1 MNWQLIK
8 NVNPPKAKVIELYF
22 KEDDSVRFAE
32 RSEDG
37 ESIDIADTY
46 RHFLFLHS
54 SPMFAYGAGFGGC
67 VCRGL
72 AYRLWR
78 ALAPQKPRAR

>member
-46 RHFLFLHS
+46 YEGEILGKGYFMSYEKFKKYYGDKVYWTLF
-54 SPMFAYGAGFGGC
+54 
-67 VCRGL
+67 V
-72 AYRLWR
+72 
-78 ALAPQKPRAR
+78 KP

>member
-46 RHFLFLHS
+46 FEGEILGKGYFMSYEKFKKYYGDKVYWTLF
-54 SPMFAYGAGFGGC
+54 
-67 VCRGL
+67 V
-72 AYRLWR
+72 
-78 ALAPQKPRAR
+78 KP

>member
-37 ESIDIADTY
+37 ENIDIAETY
-46 RHFLFLHS
+46 FEGEILGKGYFMSYEKFKEYYGDKVYWTLF
-54 SPMFAYGAGFGGC
+54 
-67 VCRGL
+67 V
-72 AYRLWR
+72 
-78 ALAPQKPRAR
+78 KP

>member
-37 ESIDIADTY
+37 ESIDIAETY
-46 RHFLFLHS
+46 FEGEILGKGYFMSYEKFKEYYGDKVYWTLF
-54 SPMFAYGAGFGGC
+54 
-67 VCRGL
+67 V
-72 AYRLWR
+72 
-78 ALAPQKPRAR
+78 KP

>member
-1 MNWQLIK
+1 MNWQLIR

-22 KEDDSVRFAE
+22 EEDDSVRFAE

-46 RHFLFLHS
+46 YEGEILGKGYFMSYEKFKKY
-54 SPMFAYGAGFGGC
+54 YGDKVYWTPF
-67 VCRGL
+67 V
-72 AYRLWR
+72 
-78 ALAPQKPRAR
+78 KP

>member
-22 KEDDSVRFAE
+22 EEDDSVRFAE

-46 RHFLFLHS
+46 YEGEILGKGYFMSYEKFKKYYGDKVYWTLF
-54 SPMFAYGAGFGGC
+54 
-67 VCRGL
+67 V
-72 AYRLWR
+72 
-78 ALAPQKPRAR
+78 KP